1 MKGRLNGNLVRD
13 KLIYAPR
20 IPRPITAGGRK
31 TSETC
36 ALRFLFQLAGKY
48 LSSFLFEEKRDT
60 RNVLH
65 ATNKQRIHVDSY
77 VCYERG
83 KKFNAVNVKEN
94 NDKGCIF

>member
-1 MKGRLNGNLVRD
+1 MKGRLNLVRD

-31 TSETC
+31 TC

>member
-1 MKGRLNGNLVRD
+1 MKGRLNLVRD

-20 IPRPITAGGRK
+20 IPRPITAGKRK

-36 ALRFLFQLAGKY
+36 ALRFLFQHAGKY